1 METAYGRIFEV
12 TPQSEIAWEYINPFN
27 HNEGE
32 PFTNYIYR
40 AYRLPYDWV
49 PQLERPVEEAVIPPA
64 NGEFRVSP

>member
-1 METAYGRIFEV
+1 MTPLVDRGKTLILSQKSGRW
-12 TPQSEIAWEYINPFN
+12 PD
-27 HNEGE
+27 GE
-32 PFTNYIYR
+32 LSTKAFSNYIYR